1 MASKQISASSNFQDI
16 SMTPEDRLKRM
27 ENKANDFTV
36 DRHQP
41 IRRYYNSGPQMI
53 RMADTYYEEE
63 NIEKAYILYFKYVTL
78 FVEKLPK
85 HPEYKLVEI
94 AKEKNRVMKTLKVV
108 MSKCEE
114 LKKLIRIKYSDEY
127 EVYLLNAEEERKL
140 EEEKKVQEDIIKKQ
154 LEGAKLR
161 EEVARYHDE
170 KERHLAAARD
180 RELALWQQYQQIRE
194 KGQAIP
200 NSQTRQPSAPITNE
214 VSLDD
219 IELSIN
225 QDVMLSD
232 TPAYNRSAKPHQI
245 PTVPDRSMKPS
256 SILSTPNKHISSV
269 LRRVVVPSILMP
281 TFLSVAQTNTTINV
295 ETCGILAGKMSRD
308 MFTISHL
315 IIPKQSGTSDSCT
328 TQGEEELF
336 EIQDKE
342 NLITL
347 GWIHT
352 HPSQTAFLSSVDLH
366 TQLSY
371 QLMLPEAI
379 AIVCSPRYNETG
391 FFVLTPDYGLD
402 YIGNCRETGFHPHP
416 KEPPLFENGNHVQ
429 VVDNIEVKLIDLRN

>member
-1 MASKQISASSNFQDI
+1 
-16 SMTPEDRLKRM
+16 
-27 ENKANDFTV
+27 
-36 DRHQP
+36 
-41 IRRYYNSGPQMI
+41 MI

-63 NIEKAYILYFKYVTL
+63 NCEKAYILYFKYVTL
-78 FVEKLPK
+78 FVEKLPR
-85 HPEYKLVEI
+85 HPEYKLAEI
-94 AKEKNRVMKTLKVV
+94 AKEKNRVMKTLKIV

-114 LKKLIRIKYSDEY
+114 LKKLIRIKYSEEY
-127 EVYLLNAEEERKL
+127 EVYLANVEEERKI
-140 EEEKKVQEDIIKKQ
+140 EEEKRAQEDIIKKQ

-194 KGQAIP
+194 RGQTIP
-200 NSQTRQPSAPITNE
+200 TSQTKQPAASKTNE
-214 VSLDD
+214 VSLND
-219 IELSIN
+219 IKISLN
-225 QDVMLSD
+225 QDVSPSD
-232 TPAYNRSAKPHQI
+232 VEAYRNLNTPTCNRALKPHQT
-245 PTVPDRSMKPS
+245 PSVPDRNMKPN
-256 SILSTPNKHISSV
+256 SILSTPNKMLASG

-281 TFLSVAQTNTTINV
+281 TFLSVAQTNTTVNV
-295 ETCGILAGKMSRD
+295 ETCGILAGKMSQD

-315 IIPKQSGTSDSCT
+315 IIPKQTGTSDSCT

-402 YIGNCRETGFHPHP
+402 YIGNCR
-416 KEPPLFENGNHVQ
+416 
-429 VVDNIEVKLIDLRN
+429 

>member
-1 MASKQISASSNFQDI
+1 
-16 SMTPEDRLKRM
+16 
-27 ENKANDFTV
+27 
-36 DRHQP
+36 
-41 IRRYYNSGPQMI
+41 MI

-63 NIEKAYILYFKYVTL
+63 NFEKAYILYFKYVTL
-78 FVEKLPK
+78 FVEKLPR
-85 HPEYKLVEI
+85 HPEYKLAEI
-94 AKEKNRVMKTLKVV
+94 AKEKNRVMKTLKIV

-114 LKKLIRIKYSDEY
+114 LKKLIRIKYSEEY
-127 EVYLLNAEEERKL
+127 EVYLANVEEERKI
-140 EEEKKVQEDIIKKQ
+140 EEEKRAQEDIIKKQ

-194 KGQAIP
+194 RGQTIP
-200 NSQTRQPSAPITNE
+200 TSQTKQPAASKTNE
-214 VSLDD
+214 VSLND
-219 IELSIN
+219 IKISLN
-225 QDVMLSD
+225 QDVSPSD
-232 TPAYNRSAKPHQI
+232 VEAYRNLNTPTCNRALKPHQT
-245 PTVPDRSMKPS
+245 PSVPDRNMKPN
-256 SILSTPNKHISSV
+256 SILSTPNKMLASG

-281 TFLSVAQTNTTINV
+281 TFLSVAQTNTTVNV
-295 ETCGILAGKMSRD
+295 ETCGILAGKMSQD

-315 IIPKQSGTSDSCT
+315 IIPKQTGTSDSCT

-402 YIGNCRETGFHPHP
+402 YIGNCR
-416 KEPPLFENGNHVQ
+416 
-429 VVDNIEVKLIDLRN
+429 

>member
-1 MASKQISASSNFQDI
+1 
-16 SMTPEDRLKRM
+16 M
-27 ENKANDFTV
+27 ENEIELYILTTY
-36 DRHQP
+36 
-41 IRRYYNSGPQMI
+41 RYYNSGPQMI

-63 NIEKAYILYFKYVTL
+63 NMEKAYILYFKYVTL

-85 HPEYKLVEI
+85 HPEYKLAEI
-94 AKEKNRVMKTLKVV
+94 AKEKNRVMKTLRVV

-114 LKKLIRIKYSDEY
+114 LKKIIRMKYDEEY
-127 EVYLLNAEEERKL
+127 QVYLANVEEERKI
-140 EEEKKVQEDIIKKQ
+140 EEEKKIQEDIIKKQ
-154 LEGAKLR
+154 VEGAKLR

-180 RELALWQQYQQIRE
+180 RELALWHQYQQIRE
-194 KGQAIP
+194 KGP
-200 NSQTRQPSAPITNE
+200 NNQNKQPQITSQNE
-214 VSLDD
+214 VSLND
-219 IELSIN
+219 IQLSIT
-225 QDVMLSD
+225 QDISSLDVGENKNFN
-232 TPAYNRSAKPHQI
+232 TPVYNRATKPSHV
-245 PTVPDRSMKPS
+245 PTVPDRSIKPS
-256 SILSTPNKHISSV
+256 SILSASSKLQTPG
-269 LRRVVVPSILMP
+269 LRRLVVPSILMP
-281 TFLSVAQTNTTINV
+281 TFLSVAQTNTTVNV
-295 ETCGILAGKMSRD
+295 ETCGILAGRMSKD

-315 IIPKQSGTSDSCT
+315 IIPKQTGTSDSCT

-391 FFVLTPDYGLD
+391 FFVLTPEYGLD
-402 YIGNCRETGFHPHP
+402 YIGNCR
-416 KEPPLFENGNHVQ
+416 
-429 VVDNIEVKLIDLRN
+429 